1 MAKFPDTVGSWRV
14 LGVGKLRNSYIS
26 LKLGETWGGLSRSG
40 SQRNGS
46 STQRLRPQSL
56 VEQMGFR
63 P

>member
-1 MAKFPDTVGSWRV
+1 MEGLGGGEAKEFIHQSEAV
-14 LGVGKLRNSYIS
+14 
-26 LKLGETWGGLSRSG
+26 GETWGGLSRSG